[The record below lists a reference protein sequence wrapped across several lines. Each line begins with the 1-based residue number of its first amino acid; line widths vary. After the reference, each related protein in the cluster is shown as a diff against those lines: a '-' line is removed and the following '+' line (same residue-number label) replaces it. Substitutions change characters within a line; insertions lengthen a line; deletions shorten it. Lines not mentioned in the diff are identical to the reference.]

1 MKKFFGFGSSTPP
14 PPPPPPKPP
23 GPPTKPAAPS
33 AATAPAKSP
42 APAEPAKPGAHAE
55 KPAPAAPPARPAAS
69 IVGRWKD
76 PNSNDTTEFHA
87 DGSVTEKT
95 GSGETIRGRYSL
107 QDKQL
112 KINLEGVPDELSFPV
127 AIGPDKLEMTDPD
140 GKITHYQRIS

>member
-14 PPPPPPKPP
+14 PPPPPAKPP
-23 GPPTKPAAPS
+23 VPPAKPAAG
-33 AATAPAKSP
+33 AAPAPAKSP
-42 APAEPAKPGAHAE
+42 TPPGSDRRAAEGAKP
-55 KPAPAAPPARPAAS
+55 APPARAAAS

-76 PNSNDTTEFHA
+76 PSSNDTTEFHA
-87 DGSVTEKT
+87 DGSVTERT

-112 KINLEGVPDELSFPV
+112 KINLEGVADELSFPV

-140 GKITHYQRIS
+140 GKIASYQRIS